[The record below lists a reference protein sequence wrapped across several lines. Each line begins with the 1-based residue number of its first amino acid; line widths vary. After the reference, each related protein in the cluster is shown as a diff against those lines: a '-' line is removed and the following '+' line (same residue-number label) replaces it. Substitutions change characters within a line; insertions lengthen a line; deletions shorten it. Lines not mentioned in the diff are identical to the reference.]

1 MTKSD
6 KKIMY
11 FTTLVTLSPII
22 LGVFYYE
29 DLPAK
34 MAIHFGINNT
44 PDGFASKN
52 VALFVLP
59 LLLGG
64 IQIFSCVVND
74 RKKNSNMPQPKFET
88 LVKWVIPI
96 ISIVVYGVTLAVGL
110 GKDLDIRKIVIFLI
124 GLIVVVIGNYLPKLS
139 STYLTTPQPGYHLGD
154 GIADVEIKKIY
165 NRKTGYLFVISGLM
179 MLVSI
184 FLSEKVSIVALA
196 LLIVGSIGLGIYYRF
211 IYKK

>member
-1 MTKSD
+1 MTKSE

-11 FTTLVTLSPII
+11 LTTLVTLSPII

-64 IQIFSCVVND
+64 LQIFSCVVNS
-74 RKKNSNMPQPKFET
+74 RKKNKDVSQPKFDS
-88 LVKWVIPI
+88 LIKWVIPI
-96 ISIVVYGVTLAVGL
+96 ISLAAYSMTLAVGL
-110 GKDLDIRKIVIFLI
+110 GKDLDIRKLVMFLMGI
-124 GLIVVVIGNYLPKLS
+124 IILVIGNYLPKLS
-139 STYLTTPQPGYHLGD
+139 STYLKTPRAGYHLGD
-154 GIADVEIKKIY
+154 RITDIEIKKRY

-184 FLSEKVSIVALA
+184 FLSETVSLIAVA
-196 LLIVGSIGLGIYYRF
+196 LLIVGSIGLGVYYSF